1 MGSPNDKEEEGTREP
16 FHSLEV
22 RGQVPAAS
30 ALTSMIS
37 TNMSPKEQL
46 SNGKS
51 ITQANADL
59 PLISAAADSPSM
71 TLKKRS
77 SAPELPT
84 SLDED
89 EEEDS
94 PQPLSNTPFFSMKN
108 LIVATPIILT
118 PLLYGYNLGFVGPY
132 STMYGYASN
141 CQLYNAK
148 KSCETL
154 TAAKCRWFNA
164 STYVSNTT
172 YGEVCGWADR
182 TTCFLKYSDEA
193 GCLSDSACKWSYSAN
208 TCGNQVGYSSIQS
221 GVFAGSLVIGSTM
234 GALMG
239 GYLTKRLDYCKSFLF
254 IGLLSVI
261 GNVLTHV
268 ATGLFH
274 YWVLFV
280 ARIVL
285 GFPLGWQSITSSHYT
300 DKFAPANHAKTLGT
314 LFQVSVS
321 TGIFVTSFFGLVL
334 GNTIQ
339 YDAASNAN
347 TMGRMQGLVSVSTLL
362 SIFVVFL
369 PLITKDG
376 YSKSRRGDYEGENSE
391 DASRKAAE
399 EYTMTQMIGPILNG
413 VAMGCVTQLTGI
425 NANMNFAPTIM
436 SNLGLQPLVGNIIVM
451 AWNMLATFCVIPL
464 SRRFSMRTLFLFC
477 GFVGSLCCVS
487 CASGVPALQVDKH
500 KRHDGHLTCVTQLT
514 GINANMNFAPTIMS
528 NLGLQPLVGNIIVM
542 AWNMLATFCVIPL
555 SRRFSMRTLFL
566 FCAFVGSLCCV
577 FLGGI
582 PVYPGV
588 TKSDKAISGIAITGI
603 AIFIALYEMG
613 VGPCFYVLAVDV
625 FPESFRP
632 IGSSITVGVMFIFNL
647 IINICYPIATEGI
660 SGGPSGNPN
669 KGQAVAFIFFGCIGV
684 VACVIEYFFL
694 QPWVEPEA
702 KMTDD
707 LDGAA
712 VPEGKHD

>member
-1 MGSPNDKEEEGTREP
+1 MLVFPGTLPFALHVTFLPACVWLPSQVDASAEPKAVYLSLSLSFLSLGRGRIRRQRSSCIDTLCVLPQPRIWISDLAIMGSPNEKEEGAREP

-30 ALTSMIS
+30 ASTSMTS
-37 TNMSPKEQL
+37 ANMSRKEQL
-46 SNGKS
+46 SNRKS
-51 ITQANADL
+51 TTEANVDL
-59 PLISAAADSPSM
+59 PLIAAAANSPST
-71 TLKKRS
+71 TLKKGS
-77 SAPELPT
+77 SVPELPT

-94 PQPLSNTPFFSMKN
+94 PQPLPNTPFFSMKN
-108 LIVATPIILT
+108 LIVAIPIILT

-148 KSCETL
+148 RSCETL

-164 STYVSNTT
+164 SAYVSNTT

-182 TTCFLKYSDEA
+182 TTCFLRYSDEA

-208 TCGNQVGYSSIQS
+208 TCGNQVGYSSIES

-239 GYLTKRLDYCKSFLF
+239 GYLTKRLDYCKSFMC
-254 IGLLSVI
+254 IGILSVI

-274 YWVLFV
+274 YWLLFV

-339 YDAASNAN
+339 YDEASNAN

-376 YSKSRRGDYEGENSE
+376 YSKSRRGDYEEENSE

-451 AWNMLATFCVIPL
+451 TWNMLATFCVIPL

-477 GFVGSLCCVS
+477 GFVGSLCCV
-487 CASGVPALQVDKH
+487 
-500 KRHDGHLTCVTQLT
+500 
-514 GINANMNFAPTIMS
+514 
-528 NLGLQPLVGNIIVM
+528 
-542 AWNMLATFCVIPL
+542 
-555 SRRFSMRTLFL
+555 
-566 FCAFVGSLCCV
+566 

-588 TKSDKAISGIAITGI
+588 TKSDKAVSGIAITGI

-647 IINICYPIATEGI
+647 VINICYPIATESI

-684 VACVIEYFFL
+684 VACVVEYFFL
-694 QPWVEPEA
+694 QPWEEPGA

>member
-1 MGSPNDKEEEGTREP
+1 MT
-16 FHSLEV
+16 
-22 RGQVPAAS
+22 S
-30 ALTSMIS
+30 A
-37 TNMSPKEQL
+37 NMSRKEQL
-46 SNGKS
+46 SNRKS
-51 ITQANADL
+51 TTEANVDL
-59 PLISAAADSPSM
+59 PLIAAAANSPST
-71 TLKKRS
+71 TLKKGS
-77 SAPELPT
+77 SVPELPT

-94 PQPLSNTPFFSMKN
+94 PQPLPNTPFFSMKN
-108 LIVATPIILT
+108 LIVAIPIILT

-148 KSCETL
+148 RSCETL

-164 STYVSNTT
+164 SAYVSNTT

-182 TTCFLKYSDEA
+182 TTCFLRYSDEA

-208 TCGNQVGYSSIQS
+208 TCGNQVGYSSIES

-239 GYLTKRLDYCKSFLF
+239 GYLTKRLDYCKSFMC
-254 IGLLSVI
+254 IGILSVI

-274 YWVLFV
+274 YWLLFV

-339 YDAASNAN
+339 YDEASNAN

-376 YSKSRRGDYEGENSE
+376 YSKSRRGDYEEENSE

-451 AWNMLATFCVIPL
+451 TWNMLATFCVIPL

-477 GFVGSLCCVS
+477 GFVGSLCCV
-487 CASGVPALQVDKH
+487 
-500 KRHDGHLTCVTQLT
+500 
-514 GINANMNFAPTIMS
+514 
-528 NLGLQPLVGNIIVM
+528 
-542 AWNMLATFCVIPL
+542 
-555 SRRFSMRTLFL
+555 
-566 FCAFVGSLCCV
+566 

-588 TKSDKAISGIAITGI
+588 TKSDKAVSGIAITGI

-647 IINICYPIATEGI
+647 VINICYPIATESI

-684 VACVIEYFFL
+684 VACVVEYFFL
-694 QPWVEPEA
+694 QPWEEPGA

>member
-1 MGSPNDKEEEGTREP
+1 MDSPNEKTREDSCEP
-16 FHSLEV
+16 VHSLEV

-30 ALTSMIS
+30 ASTSTTF
-37 TNMSPKEQL
+37 TNRSPNEQP

-51 ITQANADL
+51 TTQANAEL
-59 PLISAAADSPSM
+59 PLISVAANSPSM
-71 TLKKRS
+71 TLRKRS

-89 EEEDS
+89 EDEDA
-94 PQPLSNTPFFSMKN
+94 PQPLPDAPFFSMKN
-108 LIVATPIILT
+108 LIVSTPIILT

-141 CQLYNAK
+141 CQLYSAK
-148 KSCETL
+148 RSCETL
-154 TAAKCRWFNA
+154 AAAKCRWFNA

-182 TTCFLKYSDEA
+182 TTCFLRYSDEA
-193 GCLSDSACKWSYSAN
+193 SCLSHSACKWSYSAN

-221 GVFAGSLVIGSTM
+221 GVFAGSLVIGSTI

-254 IGLLSVI
+254 IGILSVI

-274 YWVLFV
+274 YWVLFL

-321 TGIFVTSFFGLVL
+321 TGIFITSFFGLVL

-339 YDAASNAN
+339 YDAARNAN

-376 YSKSRRGDYEGENSE
+376 YSKSRRGDYEEENSE

-477 GFVGSLCCVS
+477 GFVGSLCCV
-487 CASGVPALQVDKH
+487 
-500 KRHDGHLTCVTQLT
+500 
-514 GINANMNFAPTIMS
+514 
-528 NLGLQPLVGNIIVM
+528 
-542 AWNMLATFCVIPL
+542 
-555 SRRFSMRTLFL
+555 
-566 FCAFVGSLCCV
+566 

-588 TKSDKAISGIAITGI
+588 TKSDKAVSGIAITGI

-694 QPWVEPEA
+694 QPWEELEA
-702 KMTDD
+702 KIADD

-712 VPEGKHD
+712 VPEGKHS